1 MYYFI
6 VIFIL
11 FYCDE
16 IIKLKK
22 WCSSGAKKLFLAPLK
37 SYLELQQWSY
47 SQKIAVY
54 YSSKVKKKLFY
65 VHIAGLNIR
74 GVFFS
79 GMYYYIIIDIL
90 FYCDVYIILLY

>member
-1 MYYFI
+1 M
-6 VIFIL
+6 IFIL

-54 YSSKVKKKLFY
+54 CSSKVIKKKKKLCSHCWFEY
-65 VHIAGLNIR
+65 LKC
-74 GVFFS
+74 FFS
-79 GMYYYIIIDIL
+79 EMYYFIIINIL
-90 FYCDVYIILLY
+90 FYCDIYIILL